1 MTWHLS
7 HRNLPLE
14 GKIRSSRDESGG
26 RREDMKAE
34 TVGNVMRV
42 RERLGGGV
50 KLELKKLH
58 LLVWLHQGSKG
69 LEREVLPLKMQRRKD
84 VLTDWWSLKGLISS
98 SRHIKASCSF
108 SHIHTHCVFTFSTS
122 SPFSVL
128 WQQLRAQSYT
138 LKKKNNNPENPYIF
152 RLLICLHFLELGRA
166 NFFNKPNTLL
176 STLDDEEG
184 QHRIAAAAAAVI
196 AVGKGIKMFAL
207 SIPPSLC
214 LYAVPSG
221 CLSRPRARSS
231 RWMGFPPIT
240 HSLKPSSLCKTTGGR
255 KTERVGLCVS
265 RLELCIF
272 SQNKIQLC
280 TLFQDRAK
288 TLFFLCYHTSVC
300 LWSLS
305 STVAQKW
312 CLL

>member
-7 HRNLPLE
+7 HGNLPLE
-14 GKIRSSRDESGG
+14 GKIGSSRDESGG

-42 RERLGGGV
+42 RERQGG
-50 KLELKKLH
+50 KIRMKKLH
-58 LLVWLHQGSKG
+58 LFVWLHRGSRG
-69 LEREVLPLKMQRRKD
+69 HEREVLPLKMQRRKD
-84 VLTDWWSLKGLISS
+84 VLTDWWSLIGLISS
-98 SRHIKASCSF
+98 SRHIKASRSF
-108 SHIHTHCVFTFSTS
+108 SHIHTVHSRSVHPRLFQS
-122 SPFSVL
+122 SGS
-128 WQQLRAQSYT
+128 
-138 LKKKNNNPENPYIF
+138 KKNPPKNPYVL

-166 NFFNKPNTLL
+166 NFFSKPNTLL
-176 STLDDEEG
+176 STLDDKEG

-240 HSLKPSSLCKTTGGR
+240 HSLKPSSLFKTIGGR

-265 RLELCIF
+265 RLGLCIF
-272 SQNKIQLC
+272 SQSKIQLC

-288 TLFFLCYHTSVC
+288 TLFFFFVIIPLFASDRCPA
-300 LWSLS
+300 LWPQNDAFCSFI
-305 STVAQKW
+305 
-312 CLL
+312 